1 MSEEGYRLHILAK
14 SDPKSFWKHIKTH
27 NKSKTV
33 NPTNV
38 SLDEIF
44 THFNNLYGEQTANE
58 QTLPN
63 NDNDIY
69 IHDIDLDQEFTE
81 MEVNTAIMS
90 QTNGK
95 SN

>member
-1 MSEEGYRLHILAK
+1 
-14 SDPKSFWKHIKTH
+14 
-27 NKSKTV
+27 
-33 NPTNV
+33 
-38 SLDEIF
+38 
-44 THFNNLYGEQTANE
+44 LYGEQTANE